1 MMKLT
6 NKIAYA
12 TCLLTIFA
20 GGCSTK
26 TTENSGHSAK
36 SLATATKVT
45 VHVAKEMEYI
55 PVLNFTGTAEANREA
70 ALGASIP
77 GRVEKIHFSKGS
89 YVPEGAVIAEMS
101 DEMLI
106 QAQIE
111 LEAIRKDFERIS
123 RLKEKESVSVMDYDH
138 MKAKFDASQT
148 KVNMLKKNTSIT
160 APFGGVLTDITVQE
174 GENYTFVPSV
184 SSDLKMQ
191 SGILTIRQLNPLKII
206 IEVNEKEIN
215 SISRGQHADVVFDA
229 YPDEPVSGKVSY
241 ISPVLSSVTRTAMVE
256 VTITNREMKL
266 KPGMFGRVSISMPQ
280 TTGVFVPVNALY
292 RQQGTGENYLFMV
305 VDQNRVTRRKVTRGE
320 SKGNLI
326 RIPEISADEYVVV
339 DGKNKLDDGSPIE
352 IVNK

>member
-26 TTENSGHSAK
+26 TTENSGHSAT
-36 SLATATKVT
+36 SPATATKVT

-111 LEAIRKDFERIS
+111 LEAIRNDFERIS
-123 RLKEKESVSVMDYDH
+123 RLK
-138 MKAKFDASQT
+138 
-148 KVNMLKKNTSIT
+148 
-160 APFGGVLTDITVQE
+160 
-174 GENYTFVPSV
+174 
-184 SSDLKMQ
+184 
-191 SGILTIRQLNPLKII
+191 
-206 IEVNEKEIN
+206 
-215 SISRGQHADVVFDA
+215 
-229 YPDEPVSGKVSY
+229 
-241 ISPVLSSVTRTAMVE
+241 
-256 VTITNREMKL
+256 
-266 KPGMFGRVSISMPQ
+266 
-280 TTGVFVPVNALY
+280 
-292 RQQGTGENYLFMV
+292 
-305 VDQNRVTRRKVTRGE
+305 
-320 SKGNLI
+320 
-326 RIPEISADEYVVV
+326 
-339 DGKNKLDDGSPIE
+339 
-352 IVNK
+352 

>member
-1 MMKLT
+1 MMQLT
-6 NKIAYA
+6 NKLAYT
-12 TCLLTIFA
+12 TCLLAIFA

-45 VHVAKEMEYI
+45 VHVAKEMEYT

-241 ISPVLSSVTRTAMVE
+241 ISPVLSSVTRTAMV
-256 VTITNREMKL
+256 
-266 KPGMFGRVSISMPQ
+266 G
-280 TTGVFVPVNALY
+280 Y
-292 RQQGTGENYLFMV
+292 HYQQGNEIETGYVRQGFDLHAADNRRVCPRKCPVQATGNGRNYLFMV

-320 SKGNLI
+320 SKGTLSGFPKSVPMNMWL
-326 RIPEISADEYVVV
+326 SM
-339 DGKNKLDDGSPIE
+339 GKINWTTVRLLK
-352 IVNK
+352 